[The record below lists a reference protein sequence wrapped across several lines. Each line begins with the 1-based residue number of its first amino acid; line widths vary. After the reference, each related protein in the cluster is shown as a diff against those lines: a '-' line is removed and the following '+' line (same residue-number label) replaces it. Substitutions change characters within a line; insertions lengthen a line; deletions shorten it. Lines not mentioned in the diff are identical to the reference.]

1 MSLETRIVLII
12 VFEKFDMRIGLTLFI
27 IFFSL
32 TVLSQ
37 DQSEILDEHFQHHHL
52 ALMVGVESSK
62 SYTNT
67 TNTAERLNVPT
78 LGLNYTYWLDD
89 GLGFGIKSI
98 LGLADYQVKSSDT
111 SLIDRSYP
119 LSASAQ
125 MIFNPAIGLLFFIG
139 PGIEIEKH
147 KSFFIF
153 DMGLG
158 YRLKIWKQ
166 FDIKPEVYYCFKQ
179 ASVGSYGINLNLG
192 WRFGK

>member
-1 MSLETRIVLII
+1 MY
-12 VFEKFDMRIGLTLFI
+12 EKFAMKLILILVI
-27 IFFSL
+27 LLFSL
-32 TVLSQ
+32 TVFCQ
-37 DQSEILDEHFQHHHL
+37 DQTENQHDYFQHHHL

-111 SLIDRSYP
+111 CLIDRSYP

-147 KSFFIF
+147 KSFFIL
-153 DMGLG
+153 DVGLG

-179 ASVGSYGINLNLG
+179 AAIGSYGINLNLG